1 MTLVGRMCRAK
12 SNSQGFLSSSKE
24 GENLSLKK
32 VEISPS
38 SAQNQGLTNLI
49 KKIKSKKLEKYTRD
63 PHKKR
68 TRG

>member
-32 VEISPS
+32 
-38 SAQNQGLTNLI
+38 GNLSLI
-49 KKIKSKKLEKYTRD
+49 WLKIRV
-63 PHKKR
+63 
-68 TRG
+68 

>member
-32 VEISPS
+32 GNLSLICSKS
-38 SAQNQGLTNLI
+38 GFNQL
-49 KKIKSKKLEKYTRD
+49 KKIKSKKKNTRET
-63 PHKKR
+63 HTKKER
-68 TRG
+68 EVDSI